1 MPRELRRT
9 TQMSAVVDFPV
20 KPEARPY
27 LDAYGHRPS
36 GEPEWLGAHRRRG
49 LTRFAEQGFP
59 NRRSEAWRYIDLR
72 ALEEKP
78 LLPVGVIGD
87 ADDTAVRERLVE
99 AAFSEAAYRLVLVD
113 GRYAPELSRV
123 DGLPSGV
130 RLGGTATTI
139 AERPD
144 LVRGAFEASHF
155 DAERPF
161 TALNA
166 AFFGDGF
173 VLDIAPGIALDRP
186 IEIVH
191 LASSGTEGSLHTRN
205 LVSAG
210 TGSRGSVLET
220 FVGDGRYWRNDVV
233 ELRLAAGA
241 EFDRVALVEESAD
254 AFHIDELLAVL
265 GPAARLASLVLLLG
279 GRTVRHEATIR
290 SDGERT
296 QCTLHG
302 AFVLSGRQEANI
314 VTTVDHAAPA
324 GETREIFKGV
334 AARRAH
340 GAFQG
345 RITVRP
351 GAQKVDAHQLSQ
363 NLLLSPR
370 AAIDTKPELE
380 IYADDVKCSHGAAVG
395 DLDEAALFYMST
407 RGIRQEEA
415 RRILI
420 EAFVREVIEHLD
432 PAPLREHLLSRLA
445 RRLAMLEK

>member
-1 MPRELRRT
+1 L
-9 TQMSAVVDFPV
+9 
-20 KPEARPY
+20 
-27 LDAYGHRPS
+27 
-36 GEPEWLGAHRRRG
+36 
-49 LTRFAEQGFP
+49 
-59 NRRSEAWRYIDLR
+59 
-72 ALEEKP
+72 
-78 LLPVGVIGD
+78 
-87 ADDTAVRERLVE
+87 
-99 AAFSEAAYRLVLVD
+99 
-113 GRYAPELSRV
+113 
-123 DGLPSGV
+123 
-130 RLGGTATTI
+130 TI

-144 LVRGAFEASHF
+144 LVRSAIETSLF
-155 DAERPF
+155 DPERPF
-161 TALNA
+161 AALNA

-173 VLDIAPGIALDRP
+173 VLDIPPAVALDRP

-191 LASSGTEGSLHTRN
+191 IASGGTGGSLHTRS
-205 LVSAG
+205 LVTAG
-210 TGSRGSVLET
+210 AGSRASILET
-220 FVGDGRYWRNDVV
+220 FVGDGSYWRNDVV
-233 ELRLAAGA
+233 ELRLAVGA
-241 EFDRVALVEESAD
+241 EFTRVALVEEA
-254 AFHIDELLAVL
+254 AEALHIGELLALL
-265 GPAARLASLVLLLG
+265 GPASRLTSVVLLLG

-290 SDGERT
+290 SNGEGA
-296 QCTLHG
+296 QCALRG

>member
-210 TGSRGSVLET
+210 TGSRG
-220 FVGDGRYWRNDVV
+220 
-233 ELRLAAGA
+233 
-241 EFDRVALVEESAD
+241 
-254 AFHIDELLAVL
+254 
-265 GPAARLASLVLLLG
+265 
-279 GRTVRHEATIR
+279 
-290 SDGERT
+290 
-296 QCTLHG
+296 CT
-302 AFVLSGRQEANI
+302 
-314 VTTVDHAAPA
+314 
-324 GETREIFKGV
+324 
-334 AARRAH
+334 
-340 GAFQG
+340 
-345 RITVRP
+345 RP
-351 GAQKVDAHQLSQ
+351 
-363 NLLLSPR
+363 
-370 AAIDTKPELE
+370 
-380 IYADDVKCSHGAAVG
+380 
-395 DLDEAALFYMST
+395 
-407 RGIRQEEA
+407 
-415 RRILI
+415 
-420 EAFVREVIEHLD
+420 
-432 PAPLREHLLSRLA
+432 
-445 RRLAMLEK
+445 